1 MAISASMPQPLNSK
15 YEPRWRLSLRS
26 HYAPL
31 AEAEG
36 KTLISTGEEAGRE
49 GGGDLLVSDPGPIL
63 EGRISRI

>member
-1 MAISASMPQPLNSK
+1 M
-15 YEPRWRLSLRS
+15 R
-26 HYAPL
+26 L

-49 GGGDLLVSDPGPIL
+49 CGVGSLSHDPGPIL